1 MLQIIDRLS
10 TSLARQARRTFVGAA
25 FLFSLTGLFMDEA
38 QAQSAPRV
46 LVKTSMGEFTIELY
60 PDKAPKTVENFLQY
74 VKDGFYSGT
83 VFHRV
88 IGSFMIQGGGH
99 TREIYQGGVGRKA
112 TRAPI
117 ELESRNGLRNDTGW
131 VAMARTG
138 QPDSATSQFFV
149 NTVDNPSLNFPAPDG
164 NGYAVFGKVVD
175 GMKTV
180 EAIRGARTMSIGPMR
195 DVPVEPITI
204 DSVTLLPAKK

>member
-1 MLQIIDRLS
+1 ME
-10 TSLARQARRTFVGAA
+10 
-25 FLFSLTGLFMDEA
+25 EA
-38 QAQSAPRV
+38 NATNPRV

-99 TREIYQGGVGRKA
+99 TREIYQGGVGRKD

-117 ELESRNGLRNDTGW
+117 PLESRNGLRNDTGW

-149 NTVDNPSLNFPAPDG
+149 NTVDNASLNFPAPDG
-164 NGYAVFGKVVD
+164 HGYAVFGKVVD

-180 EAIRGARTMSIGPMR
+180 EAIRGARTMSLGPMR
-195 DVPVEPITI
+195 DVPVEPVMI

>member
-1 MLQIIDRLS
+1 VLIGTL
-10 TSLARQARRTFVGAA
+10 FV
-25 FLFSLTGLFMDEA
+25 FSLSGLFMDDS
-38 QAQSAPRV
+38 QAQTAPRV

-99 TREIYQGGVGRKA
+99 TREIYQGGVGRKV
-112 TRAPI
+112 TRPPI

-175 GMKTV
+175 GMKTI
-180 EAIRGARTMSIGPMR
+180 EAIRAVRTMSIGPMR
-195 DVPVEPITI
+195 DVPVDPVIIDAITL
-204 DSVTLLPAKK
+204 VPAKK